1 MLTSFFSKSKPVIFL
16 VVTVFMAIFFLIA
29 NAEAVFSSWSLKTIS
44 TKIGVLIC
52 FLLSVWVLDFIA
64 KKNDLTK
71 RSAFKIVI
79 FAVFSVSFFA
89 ILRDNQVIIANLFIL
104 LSLRRVI
111 SLKSHKDIQKKI
123 FDATFWVCI
132 ASLFYFWGILFII
145 VIYSGI
151 LLHTGGYFK
160 NWLIPPIAG
169 LCVILL
175 VSAFHVIVH
184 GQLYIFEAWF
194 QVSSFDFANYRNLG
208 LLIPLSMIL
217 ALTFWTLFYYLG
229 LIQKASINARPT
241 YTLVLLTLGVSLAVA
256 VLSPVKTGSELIF
269 FFVPLAI
276 IISNYFENKKDRTF
290 KEILLIALLIMPVLI
305 PLLF

>member
-1 MLTSFFSKSKPVIFL
+1 MFTSFFSKSTPVIFL
-16 VVTVFMAIFFLIA
+16 AVIVFLTFFFLIA
-29 NAEAVFSSWSLKTIS
+29 NAGAIFSSWNLVTIS

-52 FLLSVWVLDFIA
+52 FLISVWVLDFIA
-64 KKNDLTK
+64 RKNELTNT
-71 RSAFKIVI
+71 SAFKIVI
-79 FAVFSVSFFA
+79 FTVFSVSFFA

-123 FDATFWVCI
+123 FDATLWVCV
-132 ASLFYFWGILFII
+132 ASLFYFWSILFLI
-145 VIYSGI
+145 VVYSGI

-160 NWLIPPIAG
+160 NWLIPPVAIF
-169 LCVILL
+169 CVILL
-175 VSAFHVIVH
+175 VSAFHIVVH
-184 GQLYIFEAWF
+184 GHFYSIGSWF
-194 QVSSFDFANYRNLG
+194 QQSSFDFTSYRDLK

-241 YTLVLLTLGVSLAVA
+241 YSLVLLTLGVSLAVT
-256 VLSPVKTGSELIF
+256 VLSPVKTGGELIF
-269 FFVPLAI
+269 FFVPLSI

-290 KEILLIALLIMPVLI
+290 KEILLISLLIMPLVI